1 MLNVNPFIHLSS
13 ASYPGLDSMRSSLSR
28 DNQTSLPSA
37 TSSFS
42 QIPWRWETRCS
53 KPTERCNLSRVSWS
67 RPEASSWWHM
77 PHLEAPRNHLN
88 CDGVA
93 LLLLSRSSPATLP
106 SSKLISAT
114 SCICDLMDRGESEC
128 RLDSVGF
135 MPSSALT
142 TTYRYSI
149 WITTDA
155 APMSVSI
162 SHFNLPS
169 LVNKTLRYYFTTWTP
184 PFSKWETWPL
194 TLRW

>member
-1 MLNVNPFIHLSS
+1 MWIHSSIHLSS

-28 DNQTSLPSA
+28 DNQISLPSA
-37 TSSFS
+37 TSSSS
-42 QIPWRWETRCS
+42 QIPWGWETRCS

-67 RPEASSWWHM
+67 CPEASSWWHM

-88 CDGVA
+88 CDGAA
-93 LLLLSRSSPATLP
+93 LLLLSRFLTLSLSLSPATFP

-128 RLDSVGF
+128 RSDSVGF

-155 APMSVSI
+155 AQIFLSI
-162 SHFNLPS
+162 SRFNLPS
-169 LVNKTLRYYFTTWTP
+169 LMNKTLRYYFTTWSGHST
-184 PFSKWETWPL
+184 FF
-194 TLRW
+194 